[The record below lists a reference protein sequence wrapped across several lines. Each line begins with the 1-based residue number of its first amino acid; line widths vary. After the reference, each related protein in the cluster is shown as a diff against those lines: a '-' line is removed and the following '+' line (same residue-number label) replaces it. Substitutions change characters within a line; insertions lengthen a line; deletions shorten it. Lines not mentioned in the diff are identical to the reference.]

1 MLTFLFCNVEI
12 YTTLIPLIYSTA
24 KILDENPDLK
34 QKWVSLIPMG
44 KMGDPSD
51 LMGPAVFLLS
61 ENSKYVN
68 GVDLRVDGGY
78 TLT

>member
-1 MLTFLFCNVEI
+1 MLGIGNTAWTLQFLTFSNNR
-12 YTTLIPLIYSTA
+12 TA
-24 KILDENPDLK
+24 KILDENPELK
-34 QKWVSLIPMG
+34 KKWVSLIPMG
-44 KMGDPSD
+44 KMGDPID
-51 LMGPAVFLLS
+51 LMGPVVFLLS